1 MCRMRIPFFCTLFPS
16 PTQQKKIMLYL
27 IIINIAAF
35 AIYAWD
41 KHLSKKRNARRIPER
56 NLLLIAA
63 LGGSIGAL
71 LAMYLIRHKTLHKK
85 FSIGV
90 PAILIIQLLIVLF
103 WAKNYFI
110 E

>member
-1 MCRMRIPFFCTLFPS
+1 MEVVL
-16 PTQQKKIMLYL
+16 LYL
-27 IIINIAAF
+27 LAINIVAF
-35 AIYAWD
+35 STYAWD
-41 KHLSKKRNARRIPER
+41 KHLSKKRNARRIPEK

-63 LGGSIGAL
+63 VGGSIGAL

-90 PAILIIQLLIVLF
+90 PALLIVQLLIALF
-103 WAKNYFI
+103 CAKNYFI